1 MRNFK
6 AIMVLRALQKIMQSE
21 GNEGN
26 TSVIHRMPMFH
37 AGAVVYVPCVS
48 ANALRRCCVREPGGR
63 YLMDAYGLRGAL
75 SPNELRLLICGGG
88 NATEK
93 GGFDSLK
100 ERATFRENL
109 PLISLCGAGLPSG
122 PKEGCL
128 QMSDAMLVCRETATY
143 VESIAGDVVGELDI
157 NRSCVTMVGRHTN
170 YRHDPLGKDISEI
183 DPLRLDES
191 AKDNDGMIYGGEH
204 LMPGVVL
211 VVEILAREISEVE
224 LGCLLWSMRL
234 WNAQGAFIGGKS
246 SHHFGRTEAM
256 LHLPDEVNAEAAIDA
271 YRDLVDD
278 RRETAVALMRS
289 LYAKAAKPAK
299 ESKPKKAKATESV
312 GDKQGSLL

>member
-37 AGAVVYVPCVS
+37 GGNVVHVPCVS

-63 YLMDAYGLRGAL
+63 YLIEAYGLRGEL

-88 NATEK
+88 NATES

-100 ERATFRENL
+100 ERALFRETM
-109 PLISLCGAGLPSG
+109 PLLSLCGGGLPSG

-128 QMSDAMLVCRETATY
+128 QMSDAMVVCRETASY
-143 VESIAGDVVGELDI
+143 VDAIACDVVGALDI
-157 NRSCVTMVGRHTN
+157 TRSCVTMIGRHTN
-170 YRHDPLGKDISEI
+170 YRHDPLAKDILEV
-183 DPLRLDES
+183 DPQRMDES
-191 AKDNDGMIYGGEH
+191 AKDNAGMIYGGEH
-204 LMPGVVL
+204 LMPGVVM
-211 VVEILAREISEVE
+211 VVEIRAREITDAE

-234 WNAQGAFIGGKS
+234 WNVQGGFVGGKS

-256 LHLPDEVNAEAAIDA
+256 LHLPDDVDQEAAIDS
-271 YRDLVDD
+271 YRDLVDQ
-278 RRETAVALMRS
+278 RRDDAVALMRS
-289 LYAKAAKPAK
+289 LYTA
-299 ESKPKKAKATESV
+299 KPKKETKAKKPKADKTENA